1 MQPRNPYQGQP
12 TSNMSF
18 PTEAYMAAAAN
29 AAKIQADAQ
38 ARMGEQIGK
47 GLQSAASS
55 ISGAMTEKAAEKA
68 DYDASLKLYDS
79 PSFQK
84 AMGLTAEDANKEKK
98 ILKDLVGEGGYKAAN
113 SYAKQG
119 ISPLFK
125 YAQMGKEFEMQKE
138 LQRLRNEPAYARGI
152 AELAGS
158 RGGGGGV
165 VMPSVEEPVDFTQ
178 FGGLPPARRQ
188 QNYGGAWTGVPYK

>member
-1 MQPRNPYQGQP
+1 
-12 TSNMSF
+12 MSF
-18 PTEAYMAAAAN
+18 PTEAYMNAAAN
-29 AAKIQADAQ
+29 AAKIQAEAQ

-84 AMGLTAEDANKEKK
+84 AMGLTTEDADKEKK

-125 YAQMGKEFEMQKE
+125 YAQMGKELEIQKQ
-138 LQRLRNEPAYARGI
+138 LVSARAG
-152 AELAGS
+152 AEAGLIDKRFQSDLSLAGAKS
-158 RGGGGGV
+158 MLDRKASTG
-165 VMPSVEEPVDFTQ
+165 ST
-178 FGGLPPARRQ
+178 LPPPAPTESFKPKSFTLGGENQEYSWMLPTPSPRR
-188 QNYGGAWTGVPYK
+188 